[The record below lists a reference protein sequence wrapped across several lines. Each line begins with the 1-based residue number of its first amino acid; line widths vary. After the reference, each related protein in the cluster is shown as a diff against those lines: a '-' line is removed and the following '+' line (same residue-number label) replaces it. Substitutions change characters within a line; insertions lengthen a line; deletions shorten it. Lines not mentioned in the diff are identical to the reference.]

1 MKKRQTHAL
10 VFMALCIVLNIV
22 IGNLVLMLKLPVYL
36 DSVGTILAASLLG
49 PLPGMLVGGS
59 TGVII
64 GVTSDIFSLFFM
76 PVQLITA
83 AVTGLLFRKS
93 VLANPASCWWQAL
106 IISLPG
112 TIVSTVITISIFH
125 GITSSGSSLI
135 VQLLTGIGMNQAFA
149 VFIVQVATDYLDRL
163 LSILLVSL
171 TLRIG
176 GKRLSSLWQ

>member
-1 MKKRQTHAL
+1 LHGSMYCFEYCHRQPCPDVEITGLFRFSGNNSSSQLARAL
-10 VFMALCIVLNIV
+10 ARHVSRRFDRCNYRCYFRYFFLI
-22 IGNLVLMLKLPVYL
+22 
-36 DSVGTILAASLLG
+36 
-49 PLPGMLVGGS
+49 
-59 TGVII
+59 
-64 GVTSDIFSLFFM
+64 FM